1 MESSKNSKNQHKY
14 TSSSYKNTPKP
25 SRSPTC
31 PCMDPNC
38 IANSR
43 SVPQKA
49 KKLRRNKHKEEKQ
62 FFGGILSLFLCFIPF
77 WLSMNKHVFATC
89 ILYSLIISF
98 KCLLSSVV
106 KLLECGQNLSR
117 PGRHLLLPNLLL
129 YSTSDRQNLKMKH

>member
-1 MESSKNSKNQHKY
+1 MENQSSKNSKNQHKY
-14 TSSSYKNTPKP
+14 SSSSQKNTPKP
-25 SRSPTC
+25 LRPPSC
-31 PCMDPNC
+31 PCMDPKC

-43 SVPQKA
+43 SGPEKT
-49 KKLRRNKHKEEKQ
+49 KNLHRDKHKEEKQ

-106 KLLECGQNLSR
+106 KLLVTTLLKANGDAPDILEC
-117 PGRHLLLPNLLL
+117 HLHALV
-129 YSTSDRQNLKMKH
+129 